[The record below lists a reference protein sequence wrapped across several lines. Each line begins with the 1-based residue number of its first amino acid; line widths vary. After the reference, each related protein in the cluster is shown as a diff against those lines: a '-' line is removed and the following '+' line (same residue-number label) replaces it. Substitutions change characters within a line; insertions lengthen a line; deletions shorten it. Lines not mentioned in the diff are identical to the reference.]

1 LFLFFFVFVL
11 FLPSNTI
18 DLHCR
23 ENQLCRLNN
32 ETMIITCDTMF
43 GRHNESHL
51 SLSSILSCFPP
62 ANTYSFRNF
71 QEILPYTFENLTLLE
86 NESLVIQLINVS
98 IIYPDTF
105 SKLINLPESSNLSID
120 IDYSNRRSKI
130 TLRSNIFNHIRI
142 ERLRFFN
149 LNNFNEPSQF
159 DTNCFGN
166 NLQINELIF
175 EECNINGFS
184 NNLRKTIT
192 INYLSIINSPS
203 LTELTNTNLPLF
215 LSETKSLQ
223 ISNTGL
229 EIINKNTFI
238 GWSINK
244 LEELIISNNSNLEN
258 FPLNIVDGVLQ
269 TLNKLDLSYN
279 PIKILD
285 KNYDWLPFS
294 NTKELLL
301 KNQQLDLFLKT
312 NILQTLPY
320 LEIIDLSEGF
330 ISENND
336 NLIKNYFPSLLKLIS
351 IDVSYTNIT
360 ENMII
365 DLLSNISQ
373 TTDHF
378 IDIYLH
384 GHSLTDKNFCSYF
397 TIFKNAPDLLNLR
410 LDDTHECNCV
420 IDLFYMNKLLQDINN
435 NSILEPTCLLNSTR
449 TPCNIETKSST
460 LKCQQNTDGSNPNDN
475 IGNYAFGAIVAG
487 LTVLVVV
494 LLSLGATVVYQIRRR
509 RNTEI
514 FMEQPIEIENP
525 LDAVIEERLQNS

>member
-1 LFLFFFVFVL
+1 MLFLFFFVFVL

-18 DLHCR
+18 DSHCR

-32 ETMIITCDTMF
+32 EQMTVTCDTMF
-43 GRHNESHL
+43 GRHNESH
-51 SLSSILSCFPP
+51 LSSILSCFPP

-71 QEILPYTFENLTLLE
+71 QQIQSYTFQNLTLPE
-86 NESLVIQLINVS
+86 NQSVVIQLVNISTINS
-98 IIYPDTF
+98 DIF
-105 SKLINLPESSNLSID
+105 SKSINLPESSNLSID
-120 IDYSNRRSKI
+120 IDYSNHRSKI
-130 TLRSNIFNHIRI
+130 TLKSNIFNHIRI
-142 ERLRFFN
+142 DNLRFFN
-149 LNNFNEPSQF
+149 LNNFNGRPIF

-166 NLQINELIF
+166 NLQINQLIF
-175 EECNINGFS
+175 EQCNITGFS
-184 NNLRKTIT
+184 NNIRKTI
-192 INYLSIINSPS
+192 NVDYLSIINSPS
-203 LTELTNTNLPLF
+203 LTQLTNINLPLF
-215 LSETKSLQ
+215 LPETKSLE

-269 TLNKLDLSYN
+269 NLNKLDLSYN

-285 KNYDWLPFS
+285 KNYDWFAFS

-312 NILQTLPY
+312 NILQTLPN

-330 ISENND
+330 IRENND
-336 NLIKNYFPSLLKLIS
+336 DLIKNYFPSLSKLIS
-351 IDVSYTNIT
+351 IDVSYINLT

-365 DLLSNISQ
+365 DLLSSISQ

-384 GHSLTDKNFCSYF
+384 GHSLNDKNFCSYF
-397 TIFKNAPDLLNLR
+397 TIFKNAPNLLNLR

-460 LKCQQNTDGSNPNDN
+460 LKCQENTDGSNPNDN

-509 RNTEI
+509 RNTEL